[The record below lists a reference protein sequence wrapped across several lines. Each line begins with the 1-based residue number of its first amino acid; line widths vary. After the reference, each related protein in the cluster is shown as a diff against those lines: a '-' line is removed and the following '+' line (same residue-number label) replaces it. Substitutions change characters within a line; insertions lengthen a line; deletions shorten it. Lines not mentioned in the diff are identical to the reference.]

1 MDEDHLVFLTCL
13 SEVHT
18 MRELREEERDQKLRE
33 AFTFA
38 EAEDEEDDD
47 WYDDEPELY
56 DDNQS

>member
-13 SEVHT
+13 SEVLT
-18 MRELREEERDQKLRE
+18 MRELRDEERDQKFRE